1 MTLEPAPEWSALSLR
16 GLQEVTVQAMR
27 PQDVPVTAE
36 LYGALIE
43 AHLRQGALPR
53 ALGVCAHAMNSG
65 TPPPLPALQPLI
77 TALVEGGQ
85 VVISR
90 ILALEIASAF
100 P

>member
-1 MTLEPAPEWSALSLR
+1 
-16 GLQEVTVQAMR
+16 MR
-27 PQDVPVTAE
+27 PEDVPVTAE

-90 ILALEIASAF
+90 KLALEIASAF